1 MLTKDQKEWIIS
13 KDNFTKL
20 FWILVGPSSTYADE
34 DDEDEDEKPPV
45 PKRTTSRTASA
56 QQILQAIKQQQ
67 KSTTLTSITATS
79 TTLPSGITSSTAN
92 IEHKK
97 IVDTTTSQQ
106 PSVSQSKQ
114 NVGFYQQTSEFGI
127 LNSSGKYSGY
137 L

>member
-1 MLTKDQKEWIIS
+1 MVYLGATPI
-13 KDNFTKL
+13 N
-20 FWILVGPSSTYADE
+20 YAVQ

-79 TTLPSGITSSTAN
+79 TTLPSGIVSSTAN
-92 IEHKK
+92 IEMKRF
-97 IVDTTTSQQ
+97 VEQQ
-106 PSVSQSKQ
+106 PPSQTKQ
-114 NVGFYQQTSEFGI
+114 IVGMCQTTGLGI
-127 LNSSGKYSGY
+127 LNTSGKYSHKSSNVGRCNVNQFPV

>member
-1 MLTKDQKEWIIS
+1 M
-13 KDNFTKL
+13 
-20 FWILVGPSSTYADE
+20 
-34 DDEDEDEKPPV
+34 

-137 L
+137 LYNLLTGSYKYLI